1 MWAKQREADLAKITS
16 PLMKA
21 NAYQKGVSDMNYN
34 YKIVGQIIGGI
45 RGRQGIS
52 QEELAR
58 ISGIA
63 RSHLAMIESGSK
75 NANVETLWRISS
87 ALQMRLSDLIKLVE
101 DEHARAIG
109 RK

>member
-1 MWAKQREADLAKITS
+1 MD
-16 PLMKA
+16 
-21 NAYQKGVSDMNYN
+21 YN

-45 RGRQGIS
+45 RGQHGIS

-58 ISGIA
+58 LSGIA
-63 RSHLAMIESGSK
+63 RSHLAMIEVGSK
-75 NANVETLWRISS
+75 NANVETLWRISL

-101 DEHARAIG
+101 DEHVRAAG